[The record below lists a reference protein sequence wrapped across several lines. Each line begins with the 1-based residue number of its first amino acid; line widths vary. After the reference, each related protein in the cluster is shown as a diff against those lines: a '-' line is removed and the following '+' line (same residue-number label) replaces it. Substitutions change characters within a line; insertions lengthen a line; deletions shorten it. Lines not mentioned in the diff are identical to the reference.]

1 MGGGEVGA
9 GGVGNQVLP
18 KIWTEESH
26 LRLCCWTQ
34 HARSTEI
41 PPPTFG
47 EAAGEKNLL
56 KILQSLPTE
65 DSFLLW
71 LVEISIPRIHTYF
84 LPMQLPLGFVIELF
98 LVSYRVSPHSLFN
111 CAVSLTSPSPL
122 VNSHISFLKPFLHWE
137 RFCFFMFLFK
147 KRKKGK
153 HLVCL
158 EIK

>member
-1 MGGGEVGA
+1 MHFLLNVAARDTSRIWGAGRWGGGGSY
-9 GGVGNQVLP
+9 QVLP

-26 LRLCCWTQ
+26 LKLCCWTQ

-56 KILQSLPTE
+56 KILSLPPE

-71 LVEISIPRIHTYF
+71 LVEISIPRIHTRFSQCSF
-84 LPMQLPLGFVIELF
+84 LLVLWLF

-111 CAVSLTSPSPL
+111 YAVSLTSPSPL
-122 VNSHISFLKPFLHWE
+122 LNSHISFLKLFLH
-137 RFCFFMFLFK
+137 
-147 KRKKGK
+147 
-153 HLVCL
+153 
-158 EIK
+158 